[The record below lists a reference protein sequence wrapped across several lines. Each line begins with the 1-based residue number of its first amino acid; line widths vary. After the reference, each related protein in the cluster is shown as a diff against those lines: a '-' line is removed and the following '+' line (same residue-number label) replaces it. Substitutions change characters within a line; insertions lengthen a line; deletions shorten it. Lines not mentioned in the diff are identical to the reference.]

1 VFHISL
7 LEPSQLTSTTIPAH
21 IQPPPLPIILDDEEE
36 WEVEEIVDS
45 RRHRGKIQY
54 RVKWTGFHDP
64 DTTWYP
70 TENVRNSPDAVT
82 QFHRRYP
89 NKPASQF

>member
-1 VFHISL
+1 MEKSI
-7 LEPSQLTSTTIPAH
+7 TSVVVAEIAGGGRRCRGDVAFKPF
-21 IQPPPLPIILDDEEE
+21 DDEEE

-45 RRHRGKIQY
+45 RCHRGRIQY

-70 TENVRNSPDAVT
+70 ADNFRNSPDAVT
-82 QFHRRYP
+82 QFHGRYP